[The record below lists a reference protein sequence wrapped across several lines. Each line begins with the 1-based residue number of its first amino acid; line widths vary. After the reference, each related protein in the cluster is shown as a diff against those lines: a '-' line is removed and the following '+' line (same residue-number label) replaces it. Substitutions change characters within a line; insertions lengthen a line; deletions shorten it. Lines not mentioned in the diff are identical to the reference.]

1 MLIIGIDPGPEQ
13 AGICMIEAGKPL
25 EVKIRIVEKCDE
37 PLIKGVL
44 SSALRGQTKF
54 EVAMEGMVYQGRGF
68 GQSSIQTCYLIG
80 RIQEYCDHR
89 DIPLTLY
96 SRREYGQWITAGGQ
110 LNDVTL
116 RAALEA
122 IYGKS
127 AKKDDPLY
135 PLKGATDKR
144 SAFAI
149 AKYHEHKLREAKKL

>member
-13 AGICMIEAGKPL
+13 SGICIIEAGKPL
-25 EVKIRIVEKCDE
+25 EVKIRIAEKMHEHRVKDA
-37 PLIKGVL
+37 LISVFHGGK
-44 SSALRGQTKF
+44 KY

-80 RIQEYCDHR
+80 RIQEYCSR
-89 DIPLTLY
+89 YGIPLTLY

-144 SAFAI
+144 SAFAL